1 MESPVKRKVVITSK
15 PKSILEAFENIVELA
30 ENSNLD
36 EDFFESAGE
45 NIRYASRKLK
55 LNQMQTAL
63 LAIFVDRS
71 EDNSIRLSELAK
83 YAGCRTTRMLRL
95 STEIDR
101 LVELRYINRNRPVGG
116 AALYPCRPLSQFG
129 ELSRSD

>member
-1 MESPVKRKVVITSK
+1 MRKLKLQVPDTMESPVKRKVVITSK

-83 YAGCRTTRMLRL
+83 YAGCRTSRILCL
-95 STEIDR
+95 ST
-101 LVELRYINRNRPVGG
+101 
-116 AALYPCRPLSQFG
+116 
-129 ELSRSD
+129 

>member
-71 EDNSIRLSELAK
+71 EDNSIRLSELDSGATSTVK
-83 YAGCRTTRMLRL
+83 HSTLRL
-95 STEIDR
+95 
-101 LVELRYINRNRPVGG
+101 RP
-116 AALYPCRPLSQFG
+116 AALWKSISPEKPLQ
-129 ELSRSD
+129 